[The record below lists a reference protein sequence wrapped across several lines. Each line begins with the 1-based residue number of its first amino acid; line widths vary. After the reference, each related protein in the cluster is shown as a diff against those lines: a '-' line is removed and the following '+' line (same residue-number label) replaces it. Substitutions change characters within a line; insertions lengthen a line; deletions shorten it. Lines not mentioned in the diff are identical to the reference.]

1 MHTHRSTLRRAL
13 GLAGLLLLSACAGED
28 QGLGRQPASTS
39 SVTATSAP
47 SASPSTSPTTSGGEQ
62 SSAAAATTPSTEP
75 MATTVPAEPEP
86 TVPPATVAPRRPP
99 VTLPAE
105 VTSVVVDGLP
115 RTLRR
120 IGGCESIGDPDGPLL
135 WRQPNL
141 QGSSASGAFQVLDS
155 TWATWA
161 RSYGAGTDATSY
173 SRAMHAPPSTQ
184 VAVVVRA
191 YSAEGTTPW
200 VSSRSCWAG

>member
-1 MHTHRSTLRRAL
+1 
-13 GLAGLLLLSACAGED
+13 
-28 QGLGRQPASTS
+28 
-39 SVTATSAP
+39 
-47 SASPSTSPTTSGGEQ
+47 
-62 SSAAAATTPSTEP
+62 

-86 TVPPATVAPRRPP
+86 TVPPATVARRPA
-99 VTLPAE
+99 VTLPEPQA
-105 VTSVVVDGLP
+105 VQAPAVVDGLP

-155 TWATWA
+155 TWAGWA
-161 RSYGAGTDATSY
+161 RSYGADTDATSY

-184 VAVVVRA
+184 VAVVLRA